1 MPFLKSESELPR
13 DNQTDPDA
21 FERLVENL
29 SAALGPSSGLDS
41 DDVDPMEIQLLM
53 EKYVSNEEEW
63 GSYALGDANRTYT
76 RNLIDEGNGKS
87 NLVGQA
93 IAIPMTFMSLGETYR
108 LILSTS

>member
-1 MPFLKSESELPR
+1 MPFLKSEFELSSGIETGPG
-13 DNQTDPDA
+13 A

-41 DDVDPMEIQLLM
+41 SDVDPMEIQCLM
-53 EKYVSNEEEW
+53 EKYISNEEEW
-63 GSYALGDANRTYT
+63 GSYALGDASRTYT

-93 IAIPMTFMSLGETYR
+93 IAIPNDVHVACGN
-108 LILSTS
+108 I